1 MSCFN
6 MLRTTSMGFSSKPG
20 SDLNEGHYPTSL
32 QMSSL
37 QMNNKMF
44 VTKTVLEKQVD
55 IMRNPRIP
63 EMLKNQDN
71 YVYRHMGNSLYSTNT
86 MLSKLGYKTL
96 DEFIEEV
103 VPDSIKLQEHNYF
116 KHDGKELNG
125 IRSEALL
132 LERMRQLAD
141 NNIVNKSL
149 IG

>member
-1 MSCFN
+1 
-6 MLRTTSMGFSSKPG
+6 
-20 SDLNEGHYPTSL
+20 
-32 QMSSL
+32 
-37 QMNNKMF
+37 MNNKMF
-44 VTKTVLEKQVD
+44 VTQTVLEKQVE
-55 IMRNPRIP
+55 IMKNPRIP

-71 YVYRHMGNSLYSTNT
+71 YVYRHMGNSRYSTQI
-86 MLSKLGYKTL
+86 MLEKLGYKTL

-125 IRSEALL
+125 IRSEQLL